1 MNFLCVRHAGAR
13 WRAGHPEDKK
23 THAAERNAKGIAKRV
38 EAKRVKKNQAVL
50 EKNTVEWVVSSDRL
64 NAPSAAAGER
74 KTTAMVTKAVT

>member
-1 MNFLCVRHAGAR
+1 MRVRAGAR
-13 WRAGHPEDKK
+13 VTPRTKKRTQLKECEGNREAGGSK
-23 THAAERNAKGIAKRV
+23 TSE
-38 EAKRVKKNQAVL
+38 KNQAVL